1 MSAAGDNLDWV
12 SRFEELR
19 ALPDADREFV
29 ESHARIVQ
37 LGPEQRVFAPGMKPD
52 AFLLLLAGTVRVQQ
66 VGAGGREIILY
77 RVSGGESCIMT
88 TACLLSDEGYLA
100 EGVTETDVTAVALVR
115 SDFDHLIAHSP
126 AFRRLVFNKYASRIT
141 GLMALLEDVAF
152 QRIDA
157 RLARK
162 LLELS
167 RHGGVIDITHHALA
181 VELGTAREVIS
192 RQIKRFAAE
201 GLINTSRGHIEITDR
216 KGMENFANQG

>member
-1 MSAAGDNLDWV
+1 MSEAGNNLDWI
-12 SRFEELR
+12 SRFEELG
-19 ALPDADREFV
+19 ALPAADRSFI
-29 ESHARIVQ
+29 ESHARVVQ
-37 LGPEQRVFAPGMKPD
+37 LGPEKKVFAPGMKPD
-52 AFLLLLAGTVRVQQ
+52 AFLLLLDGKVRVQQ

-88 TACLLSDEGYLA
+88 TACLLSDEEYLA
-100 EGVTETDVTAVALVR
+100 EGITETDVTAVALVR

-141 GLMALLEDVAF
+141 RLMALVEDVAF
-152 QRIDA
+152 QRIDT

-167 RHGGVIDITHHALA
+167 RGDGVIDITHHALA

-192 RQIKRFAAE
+192 RQIKRFMAE

-216 KGMENFANQG
+216 ERLENFAHQA

>member
-1 MSAAGDNLDWV
+1 MSDAGDNTDWIR
-12 SRFEELR
+12 RFEELG
-19 ALPDADREFV
+19 ALSDADRSFI

-52 AFLLLLAGTVRVQQ
+52 AFLLLLEGTVCVQQ

-88 TACLLSDEGYLA
+88 TACLLSDEEYLA
-100 EGVTETDVTAVALVR
+100 EGITETEVTAVALVR

-141 GLMALLEDVAF
+141 RLMALVEDVAF
-152 QRIDA
+152 QRIDT

-167 RHGGVIDITHHALA
+167 HGGGVIDITHHALA

-192 RQIKRFAAE
+192 RQIKRFTAE
-201 GLINTSRGHIEITDR
+201 GLINTSRGHIEISDR
-216 KGMENFANQG
+216 EGLEDFAHQA